1 MVFTSAVFLYLF
13 LPLFL
18 LVYYLLPGRAR
29 LAWIL
34 LASWV
39 FYGWWRLDFLALI
52 AAATCWTWLGGL
64 WIGRRRGGGRAARQ
78 CMRRAR
84 CPGPGHRPEPG
95 VLGYS
100 NT

>member
-52 AAATCWTWLGGL
+52 VGRHLLDLAGGPVDRPPAREAAA
-64 WIGRRRGGGRAARQ
+64 RAPPSPWASR
-78 CMRRAR
+78 
-84 CPGPGHRPEPG
+84 
-95 VLGYS
+95 
-100 NT
+100 